1 MRKVHNA
8 EGERLTLRDLLSGS
22 SARGLGDVNKS
33 IATSERRRVRVYDPE
48 VRFISLFNS
57 LHLRS
62 AGGEQSG

>member
-1 MRKVHNA
+1 MRKVDNA
-8 EGERLTLRDLLSGS
+8 EGERLALRDLLSGS

-48 VRFISLFNS
+48 VRFISLSNS
-57 LHLRS
+57 LHPRS